1 MFQMKIILKH
11 SYKKFLVYAFL
22 NENIFEDGDLDKNFI
37 MEEMHLSVH
46 GKNRPCFVLFHVE
59 R

>member
-1 MFQMKIILKH
+1 MKIILKH